1 MNRKIEIAY
10 VEYWD
15 HYWFGDDM
23 TKSEILR
30 SIRPTNKNK
39 GTLVCEVGFLIHEC
53 KEAVIIAHQKN
64 LNESTIISPVTFTS
78 TSKILKSDVK
88 RLTKFKTNCT

>member
-1 MNRKIEIAY
+1 MNRKIEIVY

-30 SIRPTNKNK
+30 SIRPKNK
-39 GTLVCEVGFLIHEC
+39 DNGALVCEVGFLIHENDT
-53 KEAVIIAHQKN
+53 AVILAHQKN
-64 LNESTIISPVTFTS
+64 LNECTLLDPVTFTS

-88 RLTKFKTNCT
+88 RLTKFKTQCT